1 MLYQRIRTVAFK
13 YCQPKPPVT
22 EDIASLATEND
33 GLCLSEYKPLLTSIF
48 ADFEAFLA
56 LKKCEKP
63 AVGKAVSTKVPEQQA
78 SDGDAH
84 LAALNALLTAVC
96 PKVRSSC
103 GRLIAAQEDAFVCK
117 DCSIGEAGV
126 LCHACLVASIHAR
139 HNYKMLPYRRG
150 YCACGY
156 DEAWTSGV
164 CCRIHGGNDR
174 EEGQDLPVSDD
185 DDDGPQTLRTVEE
198 EQRQEMERLQ
208 RRLDSLPLHVVK
220 RCTYLLR
227 PLLDSTILVLFEL
240 IQGSPR
246 RTSLAPLSRLS
257 KSTSGTNDPDCA
269 EVVHCWLPPF
279 SHLPSASSSKD
290 AAQVAVL
297 TATTTSSK
305 GRAFDVEARC
315 RAQQARARRLHPL
328 LFAAPARRRFTALY
342 SAIFYSS
349 PFHPPNE
356 AHLFLWHIL
365 GCPDLLE
372 YPFFLSADRDGR
384 VPLLPPI
391 PLQVA
396 SEFCEEIVSFKPNS
410 SARPLRANLVD
421 CNIYA
426 LEQFFMCFLR
436 WLKRLASVV
445 LPLRPLICNAM
456 LGRYVEF
463 ASGASGGS
471 SARASEMVLL
481 QPGEMLVKPS
491 LLAGFFDQF
500 HALYLGVRKSVRLC
514 DRDSSGEYIS
524 LHQLIITITITT
536 TNTAAAATTII
547 VVGILFATST
557 FLTIL
562 IIFSTAPVTYH
573 ASFVDKHFDRLT
585 HVRVYDEILGTAVL
599 TYLNCQIFADP
610 KLARHLLLQNNAPL
624 RLVSYLCRTFAAN
637 SVPLPG
643 FYATQ
648 HSRKLLADHFN
659 PDYTFQF
666 FPPALQNRLRALRNA
681 NPVAWRRAYEY
692 TRLTVSTDVSS
703 LLEQPRYPLTVLVWM
718 HEAGLIDDQMPFVR
732 AVHSVDTL
740 RGLLTG
746 LMYRKPLVGESESS
760 AEGWWD
766 VDSRDN
772 FLAYF
777 RCLLELLCYIQDTNS
792 MQRTLERYGDAG
804 HKLFDPTIL
813 SKSLYTIVS
822 LSSQLASTDRTLLLS
837 AIRETRDAFEQRV
850 GVIDSCFRV
859 GPFARTQVDS
869 LVGHGDEKIENISFQ
884 ALGATSEVYE
894 YDVAKMRVSIV
905 QPLPRLLA
913 ALYGYGIEMGL
924 PPTLLGLA
932 DEGFANLVIERPL
945 QMVAVFAQCSANMWL
960 PKDDLVLSPMLN
972 MPADLS
978 METVARD
985 YQLLQQVAA
994 VLPPDELIVRMVH
1007 KLNLKD
1013 YLSDMSWQPNP
1024 GSVQAAESLLRVLHF
1039 IVTSRSRH
1047 DVGYFD
1053 PSIVKALPSS
1063 PQLFPPNFN
1072 DLEEWLEI
1080 EYGLLVDDV
1089 IHQLCMRP
1097 MTLSEVLLDLPLPPP
1112 RSCLHEAPPYSGLH
1126 APTGCKWKTLTDNEK
1141 AVADR
1146 HALSNDDLKRPVSL
1160 ILQQVATQ
1168 TLVGEERKFILRPDV
1183 LSCRFDLFYPSHSLS
1198 GQAETKEAVIQTLT
1212 QARETNTNLFP
1223 VNFPIPPPPPRPRR
1237 RFVSHLNAPILRLLR
1252 CSTFVRLLRQ
1262 LLDIGIEY
1270 RSQQSKWS
1278 QPLLEL
1284 ILHLIIIA
1292 LYEDLVAFAET
1303 GEKPFLEAVRQVPEE
1318 SESAEELERLA
1329 ELRHWKRQNPPASMN
1344 HNCLVRRL
1352 EVLLEKPCHNHQ
1364 AGLIEWTLKLWK
1376 SIAENQSASSLL
1388 HTPGIEVTE
1397 GVSKVEEECRL
1408 KAERGSSLLAKM
1420 ASMQRKLFAAYSHFE
1435 DVVKEA
1441 DDKTTVQSPQTKI
1454 DGVEPAG
1461 LSDDRNDL
1469 SRLAVLGPTVYVD
1482 RLTVLEKKP
1491 ASVTCVI
1498 CLKDESESSEHGI
1511 VAAALAARSSVLSA
1525 SLPCPHI
1532 VFSDSGNTTRLT
1544 YSTSADCT
1552 WPNRALAAIA
1562 TSTVAAAVGNERMLP
1577 SSLPHLFANLPSG
1590 VPVEV
1595 EKRTRKKNKKKI
1607 KTSRS
1612 AVFSSE
1618 RLGTAPLSLS
1628 VQPFFSPNRSYGC
1641 GRYLVTTGSAS
1652 LSFTQQNL
1660 EIAPLSLFLSFVIPR

>member
-13 YCQPKPPVT
+13 NCQPKSPFT
-22 EDIASLATEND
+22 EDIASLDTEND
-33 GLCLSEYKPLLTSIF
+33 VLCLSEYKSLLTSIF

-56 LKKCEKP
+56 LKKCKKS
-63 AVGKAVSTKVPEQQA
+63 AVGKAVSTKVPEQQT
-78 SDGDAH
+78 SDGGAH
-84 LAALNALLTAVC
+84 LDALNALLTAVC

-103 GRLIAAQEDAFVCK
+103 GRFIAAQEDAFVCN
-117 DCSIGEAGV
+117 DCSIGGSGV
-126 LCHACLVASIHAR
+126 LCHTCLVASIHAR
-139 HNYKMLPYRRG
+139 HNYKMIPYRMG

-156 DEAWTSGV
+156 DKAWTSGV

-174 EEGQDLPVSDD
+174 EEGKDLPGS
-185 DDDGPQTLRTVEE
+185 DDDGPQALHTVEE

-208 RRLDSLPLHVVK
+208 RRLNSLPRDAVK

-227 PLLDSTILVLFEL
+227 PMIDSTILVLFEL

-246 RTSLAPLSRLS
+246 RTSLAPLSRLP
-257 KSTSGTNDPDCA
+257 KSSSTPGNATYGKDDPDCA
-269 EVVHCWLPPF
+269 EVVHCWPPPF
-279 SHLPSASSSKD
+279 SHLPSASASKD

-297 TATTTSSK
+297 TNTTSSK

-315 RAQQARARRLHPL
+315 RAQQARANRLHPL
-328 LFAAPARRRFTALY
+328 LFAAPARRRPMALY

-349 PFHPPNE
+349 PFYHPNE
-356 AHLFLWHIL
+356 AYLFLCRIL
-365 GCPDLLE
+365 GRPDLSNGS
-372 YPFFLSADRDGR
+372 FILSAYRDGR

-396 SEFCEEIVSFKPNS
+396 SKLCEAIVSFNP

-471 SARASEMVLL
+471 SAPASEMALL

-491 LLAGFFDQF
+491 LLARFFDQF
-500 HALYLGVRKSVRLC
+500 HALHLGVRKSVVAVVTAILLQEPFYK
-514 DRDSSGEYIS
+514 SVFAIE
-524 LHQLIITITITT
+524 IIR
-536 TNTAAAATTII
+536 
-547 VVGILFATST
+547 
-557 FLTIL
+557 
-562 IIFSTAPVTYH
+562 
-573 ASFVDKHFDRLT
+573 HFDRLT
-585 HVRVYDEILGTAVL
+585 HVRVYDEILGNDIL
-599 TYLNCQIFADP
+599 TSLTCQIFADP

-637 SVPLPG
+637 SVPHPG

-648 HSRKLLADHFN
+648 HSRNLLADHFN

-666 FPPALQNRLRALRNA
+666 FPPALQNRPRALRNA
-681 NPVAWRRAYEY
+681 N
-692 TRLTVSTDVSS
+692 
-703 LLEQPRYPLTVLVWM
+703 EQPRYPLTVLVWM
-718 HEAGLIDDQMPFVR
+718 HEAGPIDDRMPFVR
-732 AVHSVDTL
+732 AVHSVDSL

-746 LMYRKPLVGESESS
+746 LLHIKPLFGESESCP
-760 AEGWWD
+760 EGWWD
-766 VDSRDN
+766 VGSRDN

-777 RCLLELLCYIQDTNS
+777 RCLLELLCYIQDMNS
-792 MQRTLERYGDAG
+792 IQRTLECNVDAWQ
-804 HKLFDPTIL
+804 KLFG
-813 SKSLYTIVS
+813 SLFTIVS
-822 LSSQLASTDRTLLLS
+822 LSCQLASTDRTLLLS
-837 AIRETRDAFEQRV
+837 AIKETRDAFEQRV

-859 GPFARTQVDS
+859 RPFARTQVDS
-869 LVGHGDEKIENISFQ
+869 LVGHGDEKFENNSFQ

-960 PKDDLVLSPMLN
+960 PNDDQFLSSMLN
-972 MPADLS
+972 MPPDSVL
-978 METVARD
+978 ETVARD
-985 YQLLQQVAA
+985 YQLLQQAAA
-994 VLPPDELIVRMVH
+994 VLPPDELIVRIVH

-1013 YLSDMSWQPNP
+1013 YLSDMSSQPNP
-1024 GSVQAAESLLRVLHF
+1024 RSVQAPESLLRVLHF

-1112 RSCLHEAPPYSGLH
+1112 RSFLYEARPYTGLH
-1126 APTGCKWKTLTDNEK
+1126 APTGCKWNTSTDNEK

-1146 HALSNDDLKRPVSL
+1146 HALSNDDLKRPVSI

-1183 LSCRFDLFYPSHSLS
+1183 LSCRFDLFYPSYSLTR
-1198 GQAETKEAVIQTLT
+1198 QAETKEAVIRTLT
-1212 QARETNTNLFP
+1212 QAREANTNLFP
-1223 VNFPIPPPPPRPRR
+1223 GDFPIPPPPPRPRR

-1262 LLDIGIEY
+1262 LLDIGIKY
-1270 RSQQSKWS
+1270 GSQQSKWS

-1303 GEKPFLEAVRQVPEE
+1303 GETPFLEAVRQVPEE

-1352 EVLLEKPCHNHQ
+1352 KVLLGKPCHNHQ
-1364 AGLIEWTLKLWK
+1364 TRLIE
-1376 SIAENQSASSLL
+1376 
-1388 HTPGIEVTE
+1388 
-1397 GVSKVEEECRL
+1397 
-1408 KAERGSSLLAKM
+1408 
-1420 ASMQRKLFAAYSHFE
+1420 
-1435 DVVKEA
+1435 
-1441 DDKTTVQSPQTKI
+1441 
-1454 DGVEPAG
+1454 
-1461 LSDDRNDL
+1461 
-1469 SRLAVLGPTVYVD
+1469 
-1482 RLTVLEKKP
+1482 
-1491 ASVTCVI
+1491 
-1498 CLKDESESSEHGI
+1498 
-1511 VAAALAARSSVLSA
+1511 
-1525 SLPCPHI
+1525 
-1532 VFSDSGNTTRLT
+1532 
-1544 YSTSADCT
+1544 
-1552 WPNRALAAIA
+1552 
-1562 TSTVAAAVGNERMLP
+1562 
-1577 SSLPHLFANLPSG
+1577 
-1590 VPVEV
+1590 
-1595 EKRTRKKNKKKI
+1595 
-1607 KTSRS
+1607 
-1612 AVFSSE
+1612 
-1618 RLGTAPLSLS
+1618 
-1628 VQPFFSPNRSYGC
+1628 
-1641 GRYLVTTGSAS
+1641 
-1652 LSFTQQNL
+1652 
-1660 EIAPLSLFLSFVIPR
+1660 